1 MPLNVFKNRSFTAAN
16 ILTLLL
22 YAALG
27 GMLFFVPLNL
37 VQVQGYSATA
47 AGFAMLPFLVL
58 IATISRWS
66 GGLVAKIGAK
76 TPLTVGPL
84 LVAGC
89 LLLFTLPEIEGPGF
103 TTYMKTFFPAV
114 AVMGLGM
121 AITIAP
127 LVTVV
132 MSTVDQRLSGLASG
146 INNAISRAAMLLAIS
161 LMGVVSLFFFNAA
174 LDDQLVDRDV
184 PQSIVD
190 QLEPERVKL
199 AGADLP
205 ADFSEANA
213 IVIQRAIDESFVDSF
228 RRMMYLLAL
237 LALGSALV
245 ALAFIQKHPTHGEQY
260 KAEA

>member
-1 MPLNVFKNRSFTAAN
+1 MMPLNVFKNRSFTAAN

-27 GMLFFVPLNL
+27 GMICFVPLNL
-37 VQVQGYSATA
+37 VQVQDYSATA

-66 GGLVAKIGAK
+66 GGLVAKI
-76 TPLTVGPL
+76 PLTIGPL
-84 LVAGC
+84 IVAGG
-89 LLLFTLPEIEGPGF
+89 LLLFTLPEIERPGF
-103 TTYMKTFFPAV
+103 TTYLKTFFPAV

-127 LVTVV
+127 LVTVI

-146 INNAISRAAMLLAIS
+146 INNAISRAAMLLAVVV
-161 LMGVVSLFFFNAA
+161 MGVVSLFFFNGA
-174 LDDQLVDRDV
+174 LDDQLVDRAV
-184 PQSIVD
+184 PQAIVD
-190 QLEPERVKL
+190 QLEGERVKL
-199 AGADLP
+199 AGAEIP
-205 ADFSEANA
+205 ADLSEANA
-213 IVIQRAIDESFVDSF
+213 VVIQRATDESFVDSF
-228 RRMMYLLAL
+228 RRMMYLLAV

-245 ALAFIQKHPTHGEQY
+245 APAFIQTHPAHGEQY